1 MADISTTNKKARV
14 PILGENGRI
23 SDAYLPQAVIDAEA
37 SSKTY
42 AENAKSY
49 SELVKK
55 DAESAASSA
64 ASAKAS
70 ADAAREGISSID
82 EKVTQAGQFAESAS
96 SSATEANNYLEQVTA
111 VSGTVSGIA
120 SSVAENANT
129 AETFANKSKESAAS
143 AINASTNAVNAK
155 VDAEGYRDSAKSYSD
170 NAKADADTAKNILE
184 SVRAQKADVDST
196 VQQFNTDA
204 TEYDTKFNGY
214 VSEAKESK
222 ESSATSATSASESA
236 ENASTSATNASA
248 SATSANASADAAAL
262 SATNAANSAKEA
274 ADNLL
279 LLGASTLTRKEK
291 DTFVHVDDAF
301 PTKLLGIEIEGATE
315 QATTAGKNLFDY
327 YKLAEIRSTNY
338 VIENGNLKVVV
349 TDNVAWSEVPV
360 LTTLDAGTYSVSA
373 DTNVEIRSASNNSI
387 LSIVSGRK
395 GNFVL
400 DQATD
405 LKLKVGFGLSS
416 YPAIV
421 KVQIEKGSTA
431 TAYEPYTG
439 GKPSQS
445 PEYPQEI
452 KVVENPVVKVT
463 GRNLLDPE
471 QVAASAPDFY
481 SASGGILTVLRT
493 DYRGWVEIN
502 PSVALSAGT
511 YCAYGDYLEIHDEL
525 NNALINGSGSFTL
538 ASDSVLKVKIGSNA
552 QAYPYVSKAQIERGS
567 TSSDYAPYAGTSQAF
582 TLPAEHP
589 YLAKLPDGTADEII
603 VDKDGNVSL
612 IANVGH
618 MTLAEF
624 GATANIECTDIYEQA
639 IAAGLISGFRT
650 YSVEKP
656 DNRETICTFLP
667 PLKDIWN
674 AVKLGTHYV
683 SGLIIHLPWSEIGIT
698 ADDSFDTRIDKFK
711 AYAANKTDVHI
722 YYALGDSTKKTY
734 PLGKI
739 NLPALPEYVS
749 NVWTDAEVVPI
760 TGIEYVRDANIVVS
774 NLEEAIASIAQG

>member
-64 ASAKAS
+64 ASAKES
-70 ADAAREGISSID
+70 ADAARDGISSID
-82 EKVTQAGQFAESAS
+82 EKVTQAGQFAEAAS

-120 SSVAENANT
+120 SSVVENAQV

-143 AINASTNAVNAK
+143 ALTASTNAVNAK

-184 SVRAQKADVDST
+184 SVKTQKADVDST

-214 VSEAKESK
+214 VSEARESK
-222 ESSATSATSASESA
+222 ESSAASAASASESA
-236 ENASTSATNASA
+236 ENASTSA
-248 SATSANASADAAAL
+248 ANASTSATDARTSADAVAL

-274 ADNLL
+274 VDNLS

-301 PTKLLGIEIEGATE
+301 PSTLLGIEIEGACRQDGTPSPDNPVPIE
-315 QATTAGKNLFDY
+315 
-327 YKLAEIRSTNY
+327 
-338 VIENGNLKVVV
+338 VIEH
-349 TDNVAWSEVPV
+349 PV
-360 LTTLDAGTYSVSA
+360 LH
-373 DTNVEIRSASNNSI
+373 
-387 LSIVSGRK
+387 
-395 GNFVL
+395 
-400 DQATD
+400 
-405 LKLKVGFGLSS
+405 
-416 YPAIV
+416 
-421 KVQIEKGSTA
+421 
-431 TAYEPYTG
+431 
-439 GKPSQS
+439 
-445 PEYPQEI
+445 
-452 KVVENPVVKVT
+452 VT
-463 GRNLLDPE
+463 GRNLLDIHEGMPE
-471 QVAASAPDFY
+471 SDCNKVFDSNTKRIIKPGTYIAGLSANNYFYANNVLNVHIGNGVVSFTSNAGGYGVGFGVSLVPGVTYKFGAQGNAEFRFAFY
-481 SASGGILTVLRT
+481 SADGTLLSNVTTSTPTVP
-493 DYRGWVEIN
+493 IN
-502 PSVALSAGT
+502 AVYSVLVITTKGDSADVALRDIYGAATQIT
-511 YCAYGDYLEIHDEL
+511 YE
-525 NNALINGSGSFTL
+525 
-538 ASDSVLKVKIGSNA
+538 
-552 QAYPYVSKAQIERGS
+552 PYVGISH
-567 TSSDYAPYAGTSQAF
+567 AF

-624 GATANIECTDIYEQA
+624 ASNQLINTDNYEKANDA
-639 IAAGLISGFRT
+639 KGLSGFRINN
-650 YSVEKP
+650 SEKP
-656 DNRETICTFLP
+656 NHRHAMCSVLSSEFGS
-667 PLKDIWN
+667 WN
-674 AVKLGTHYV
+674 KGIISIEWVDGLLVHY
-683 SGLIIHLPWSEIGIT
+683 PWNELNIA

-711 AYAANKTDVHI
+711 AYAANKNDVHI

-739 NLPALPEYVS
+739 NLPALPESVS
-749 NVWTDAEVVPI
+749 NVWTYAEVTPNTI
-760 TGIEYVRDANIVVS
+760 IEYTRDVNIVVA
-774 NLEEAIASIAQG
+774 NLESAIASIS